1 MLIKGRIGTRNL
13 SKTIGFDGLY
23 LVKTSKLKQN
33 RFSVRFLTCHL
44 LLFIMHNYPL
54 KTGCRFGVLAL
65 GVVVFAFQNLKAEDA
80 RDFDFFEKKI
90 RPALVENCIKCHSAI
105 DKKVKGGLALDSKEG
120 VVRGGETGP
129 SVVAGKPEL
138 SLLVKAILYDGDL
151 KMPPKGKLPPE
162 IIADLTQWVKMGA
175 PDPRTK
181 NNADIAKNE
190 MNPLKGQNWWSFA
203 PIAKVKVPV
212 VKNNLVR
219 NEIDNFILSRLEKDH
234 LVSSPEASKAILVRR
249 LYFDLIGLPPT
260 PEQVKT
266 FLLDNSADAYEKLV
280 DNLLKSPH
288 FGEKW
293 GRHWLDVARFSESS
307 GGGRTALFPD
317 SWRYRDYVIQAFN
330 KDKPFNRFILE
341 QIAGDLLSSK
351 DNREQADNIIAT
363 SFLAL
368 GPTNFER
375 QDKKLLEMDV
385 IDEQLDT
392 LGKAILG
399 MTIGCARCHD
409 HKFDPIPTHDYY
421 ALAGIFKSTKTL
433 IHDNVSRWVD
443 RKLPL
448 DASTEKQLNEHD
460 AKVSLLDNKIK
471 ELKKIT
477 TKVDSGKKI
486 IDPKDLDGIVI
497 DDTKAKKVGGWTV
510 SKFSNFFIGTGYLH
524 DENKN
529 KGELTLSFTPE
540 FPKAGKYE
548 VLLAYQAGP
557 TRADDVPVTIFH
569 GDGETVVHVNM
580 QKNPPIDGRFV
591 SLGQFRF
598 ENSGQNFVLIS
609 NMDTKG
615 HVTVDALQFLPLGEA
630 EKVVKNTLKGD
641 TVDAKELKKMEIELK
656 ELKAKGP
663 IRPIAMSV
671 EEEKKPVSI
680 NICIRGNIHT
690 PGALAQRG
698 FLSAVKVNNAP
709 KIPEN
714 ASGRKEFGLWL
725 GDDSNPLTA
734 RVYTNRAW
742 SWLLGSGL
750 VRTADNF
757 GTTGESPS
765 YPELL
770 DFLSAEFIKNNWS
783 TKKLV
788 RKIVTSH
795 TYRQTS
801 DESTFAQQKD
811 PENKSFS
818 HMNRKRLEVESI
830 RDSILMVS
838 GKLDLA
844 MGGSTINPGT
854 SSEYGYK
861 FTDYRR
867 SIYTPIFRNNLPEIF
882 EVFDFPDPNLVVGK
896 RNVSTIA
903 PQALYLM
910 NNPFIIEKSNEAA
923 LHLLK
928 ESKLSEIQKIESVYF
943 QVLGRAPTPAEQS
956 KVLSFLQEKSEKEK
970 PQAWALVFQAMFS
983 TLDFRYLH

>member
-1 MLIKGRIGTRNL
+1 MN
-13 SKTIGFDGLY
+13 
-23 LVKTSKLKQN
+23 N
-33 RFSVRFLTCHL
+33 HL
-44 LLFIMHNYPL
+44 LKISW
-54 KTGCRFGVLAL
+54 RIAVLAL
-65 GVVVFAFQNLKAEDA
+65 GVIAFAFQNLNAEDS
-80 RDFDFFEKKI
+80 RDLEFFEKKI
-90 RPALVENCIKCHSAI
+90 RPALVENCIKCHSEA
-105 DKKVKGGLALDSKEG
+105 DKKIKGGLALDSKEG
-120 VVRGGETGP
+120 VARGGETGP
-129 SVVAGKPEL
+129 SVVPGKPEL

-151 KMPPKGKLPPE
+151 KMPPKGKLSAE
-162 IIADLTQWVKMGA
+162 LIADLTQWVKMGA

-181 NNADIAKNE
+181 KNADIAKTE
-190 MNPLKGQNWWSFA
+190 KKPLKGENWWSFA
-203 PIAKVKVPV
+203 PIANVKAPV
-212 VKNNLVR
+212 IANNLGR

-234 LVSSPEASKAILVRR
+234 LTPSPEASKAILVRR

-260 PEQVKT
+260 PDQVKA
-266 FLLDNSADAYEKLV
+266 FLSDTSLDAYEKLV
-280 DNLLKSPH
+280 DNLLKSQH

-293 GRHWLDVARFSESS
+293 GRHWLDIARFSESS

-330 KDKPFNRFILE
+330 SDKSFNRFLLE
-341 QIAGDLLSSK
+341 QIAGDLLPAK

-375 QDKKLLEMDV
+375 QDKKILEMDV

-433 IHDNVSRWVD
+433 IHDNVSRWID
-443 RKLPL
+443 RKLPV
-448 DASTEKQLNEHD
+448 DAETEKKIIEHD
-460 AKVSLLDNKIK
+460 AKVALLDNKIK
-471 ELKKIT
+471 ELKKKTT
-477 TKVDSGKKI
+477 TKGDVVKKI

-497 DDTKAKKVGGWTV
+497 DDTKAKRVGAWTV

-540 FPKAGKYE
+540 FSKAGKYE

-557 TRADDVPVTIFH
+557 TRANDVPVTIFH
-569 GDGETVVHVNM
+569 GDGETVVHVDM

-609 NMDTKG
+609 NIDTKG
-615 HVTVDALQFLPLGEA
+615 HVTVDALQFLPVGEA
-630 EKVVKNTLKGD
+630 EKVVKPSAKGE
-641 TVDAKELKKMEIELK
+641 TVDAKELKKMESELK

-663 IRPIAMSV
+663 VRPVAMSV
-671 EEEKKPVSI
+671 EEEKKPAAI
-680 NICIRGNIHT
+680 NICIRGNVHT
-690 PGALAQRG
+690 PGALVPRG
-698 FLSAVKVNNAP
+698 FLSAVKVNTAL
-709 KIPEN
+709 KIPDN

-734 RVYTNRAW
+734 RVYANRVW

-750 VRTADNF
+750 VRTTDNF
-757 GTTGESPS
+757 GTTGEAPTH
-765 YPELL
+765 PELL
-770 DFLSAEFIKNNWS
+770 DFLAAGFIKDNWS

-788 RKIVTSH
+788 RKIVTSQ
-795 TYRQTS
+795 TYKQS
-801 DESTFAQQKD
+801 SEESTLAQQKD
-811 PENKSFS
+811 PENKTFS

-830 RDSILMVS
+830 RDAILMVS

-867 SIYTPIFRNNLPEIF
+867 SVYTPIFRNNLPEIF

-910 NNPFIIEKSNEAA
+910 NNSFIIEKSGEAA
-923 LHLLK
+923 VHLLK
-928 ESKLSEIQKIESVYF
+928 ESNLSETQKIESVYF
-943 QVLGRAPTPAEQS
+943 QVLGRSPTPAENA
-956 KVLSFLQEKSEKEK
+956 KVVSFLQEKSEKEK
-970 PQAWALVFQAMFS
+970 AQAWPLVFQAMFS

>member
-1 MLIKGRIGTRNL
+1 MNNHSL
-13 SKTIGFDGLY
+13 KTIWCLGA
-23 LVKTSKLKQN
+23 V
-33 RFSVRFLTCHL
+33 
-44 LLFIMHNYPL
+44 
-54 KTGCRFGVLAL
+54 AL
-65 GVVVFAFQNLKAEDA
+65 GAFVLVGQNLKAEDA
-80 RDFDFFEKKI
+80 QGLDFFEKKI
-90 RPALVENCIKCHSAI
+90 RPALIENCIKCHSEA

-120 VVRGGETGP
+120 VAKGGETGP
-129 SVVAGKPEL
+129 AVVPGKPEL
-138 SLLVKAILYDGDL
+138 SLLVKVIHYDGDM

-162 IIADLTQWVKMGA
+162 VIADLTQWVKIGA

-181 NNADIAKNE
+181 KITDVAKDE
-190 MNPLKGQNWWSFA
+190 KKVLKGQNWWSFA
-203 PIAKVKVPV
+203 PVTNVKVPL

-219 NEIDNFILSRLEKDH
+219 NEIDNFILARLKKEN
-234 LVSSPEASKAILVRR
+234 LVPSSEASKAILVRR

-266 FLLDNSADAYEKLV
+266 FLSDNSANAYEKLV
-280 DNLLKSPH
+280 DDLLKSPH

-293 GRHWLDVARFSESS
+293 GRHWLDIARFSESS
-307 GGGRTALFPD
+307 GGGRTAVFPD

-330 KDKPFNRFILE
+330 SDKPFNRFILE
-341 QIAGDLLSSK
+341 QIAGDLLPAR

-375 QDKKLLEMDV
+375 QDKKVLEMDV

-433 IHDNVSRWVD
+433 IHDNVSRWID

-448 DASTEKQLNEHD
+448 DAETEKKISEHE
-460 AKVSLLDNKIK
+460 AKVALLDQKIK
-471 ELKKIT
+471 ELKKTT
-477 TKVDSGKKI
+477 TKVDAGKKI

-497 DDTKAKKVGGWTV
+497 DDTKAKKVGPWTV

-540 FPKAGKYE
+540 FPKAGRYE
-548 VLLAYQAGP
+548 VLLAYQAGS
-557 TRADDVPVTIFH
+557 TRANDVPVTIFH

-580 QKNPPIDGRFV
+580 QNNPPIDGRFV

-615 HVTVDALQFLPLGEA
+615 HVTVDALQFLPVGEA
-630 EKVVKNTLKGD
+630 EKVVKPSAKGETL
-641 TVDAKELKKMEIELK
+641 DAKELKKMESDLK

-663 IRPIAMSV
+663 VRPVAMSV
-671 EEEKKPVSI
+671 EEEKKPASI

-690 PGALAQRG
+690 PGALVPRG
-698 FLSAVKVNNAP
+698 FLSAVKVNIAP
-709 KIPEN
+709 KIPEK

-734 RVYTNRAW
+734 RVYANRVW

-750 VRTADNF
+750 VRTTDNF
-757 GTTGESPS
+757 GTTGEAPS
-765 YPELL
+765 HPELL
-770 DFLSAEFIKNNWS
+770 DFLAKEFIKDNWS

-788 RKIVTSH
+788 RKIVISH

-801 DESTFAQQKD
+801 EESALAQQKD

-830 RDSILMVS
+830 RDAILMVS
-838 GKLDLA
+838 GKLDMA

-854 SSEYGYK
+854 STEYGYK

-867 SIYTPIFRNNLPEIF
+867 SVYTPIFRNNLPEIF

-910 NNPFIIEKSNEAA
+910 NNPFIIEKSGEAA

-928 ESKLSEIQKIESVYF
+928 ESKLSETQKIESVYF
-943 QVLGRAPTPAEQS
+943 QVLGRAPTPVEQS

-970 PQAWALVFQAMFS
+970 AQAWPLVFQAMFS

>member
-1 MLIKGRIGTRNL
+1 MLG
-13 SKTIGFDGLY
+13 
-23 LVKTSKLKQN
+23 
-33 RFSVRFLTCHL
+33 
-44 LLFIMHNYPL
+44 
-54 KTGCRFGVLAL
+54 RFGVLTL
-65 GVVVFAFQNLKAEDA
+65 GVLAFAFQNLKAEDA
-80 RDFDFFEKKI
+80 RDLEFFEKKI
-90 RPALVENCIKCHSAI
+90 RPALVENCIKCHSEA

-120 VVRGGETGP
+120 VAKGGETGP
-129 SVVAGKPEL
+129 AVVPGKPEL
-138 SLLVKAILYDGDL
+138 SLLVKVIQYDGDM
-151 KMPPKGKLPPE
+151 KMPPKGKLSAE
-162 IIADLTQWVKMGA
+162 LIADLTQWVKMGV

-181 NNADIAKNE
+181 INADIAKNE
-190 MNPLKGQNWWSFA
+190 KKPLKGENWWSFA
-203 PIAKVKVPV
+203 PIASVKVPAV
-212 VKNNLVR
+212 TNNLGR
-219 NEIDNFILSRLEKDH
+219 NEIDNFILSRLEKDN
-234 LVSSPEASKAILVRR
+234 LTSSPEASKAILVRR

-260 PEQVKT
+260 PEQVKA
-266 FLLDNSADAYEKLV
+266 FLSDSSPDAYEKLV
-280 DNLLKSPH
+280 DNLLKSQH

-293 GRHWLDVARFSESS
+293 GRHWLDIARFSESS

-330 KDKPFNRFILE
+330 SDKSFNRFLLE
-341 QIAGDLLSSK
+341 QIAGDLLPAK
-351 DNREQADNIIAT
+351 DNREKADNIIAT

-375 QDKKLLEMDV
+375 QDKKILEMDV

-392 LGKAILG
+392 LGKAVLG

-433 IHDNVSRWVD
+433 IHDNVSRWID
-443 RKLPL
+443 RKLPV
-448 DASTEKQLNEHD
+448 DAETEKKISEHD
-460 AKVSLLDNKIK
+460 AKVALLDNKIK
-471 ELKKIT
+471 ELKKKTT
-477 TKVDSGKKI
+477 TKGDAVKKI
-486 IDPKDLDGIVI
+486 IEPKDLDGVVI
-497 DDTKAKKVGGWTV
+497 DDTKAKKVGEWTV
-510 SKFSNFFIGTGYLH
+510 SKFSNFFIGSGYLH

-529 KGELTLSFTPE
+529 KGELTVSFTPD

-557 TRADDVPVTIFH
+557 TRANDVPVTIFH

-609 NMDTKG
+609 NMDTMG
-615 HVTVDALQFLPLGEA
+615 HVTVDAMQFLPVGGT
-630 EKVVKNTLKGD
+630 EKVVKTPAKGE
-641 TVDAKELKKMEIELK
+641 TVDAKELKKMELELK

-663 IRPIAMSV
+663 VRPVAMSV
-671 EEEKKPVSI
+671 EDEKKPAGI
-680 NICIRGNIHT
+680 NICIRGNVHT
-690 PGALAQRG
+690 PGALVPRG
-698 FLSAVKVNNAP
+698 FLSAVKVKNSPN
-709 KIPEN
+709 IPDN

-734 RVYTNRAW
+734 RVYANRVW

-750 VRTADNF
+750 VRTTDNF
-757 GTTGESPS
+757 GTTGEAPS
-765 YPELL
+765 HPELL
-770 DFLSAEFIKNNWS
+770 DFLAAEFIKDNWS

-788 RKIVTSH
+788 RKIVTSQ
-795 TYRQTS
+795 TYRQS
-801 DESTFAQQKD
+801 SEESTLAQQKD
-811 PENKSFS
+811 PENKTFS

-830 RDSILMVS
+830 RDAILMVS
-838 GKLDLA
+838 GKLDLV

-861 FTDYRR
+861 FTDNRR
-867 SIYTPIFRNNLPEIF
+867 SVYTPIFRNNLPEIF

-910 NNPFIIEKSNEAA
+910 NNPFIIEKSGEAA

-928 ESKLSEIQKIESVYF
+928 ENTLSESQKIEDVYF
-943 QVLGRAPTPAEQS
+943 QVLGRSPTPAENA
-956 KVLSFLQEKSEKEK
+956 KVMSFLQEKSEKEK
-970 PQAWALVFQAMFS
+970 SQAWPLVFQAMFS

>member
-1 MLIKGRIGTRNL
+1 MKFEAKWNQCSCINLPFLLITMN
-13 SKTIGFDGLY
+13 
-23 LVKTSKLKQN
+23 N
-33 RFSVRFLTCHL
+33 HL
-44 LLFIMHNYPL
+44 L
-54 KTGCRFGVLAL
+54 KTMWRLIAIAL
-65 GVVVFAFQNLKAEDA
+65 GVLVLVSQNLKAEDA
-80 RDFDFFEKKI
+80 RDIDFFEKKI
-90 RPALVENCIKCHSAI
+90 RPALIENCIKCHSEA

-120 VVRGGETGP
+120 VAKGGETGP
-129 SVVAGKPEL
+129 AVVPGKPEL
-138 SLLVKAILYDGDL
+138 SLLVKVILYDGDM
-151 KMPPKGKLPPE
+151 KMPPKGKLAPE
-162 IIADLTQWVKMGA
+162 VIADLTQWVKMGA

-181 NNADIAKNE
+181 KVADVTKDE
-190 MNPLKGQNWWSFA
+190 KKGLKGQNWWSFA
-203 PIAKVKVPV
+203 PITNAKVPF

-219 NEIDNFILSRLEKDH
+219 NEIDNFILARLEKDN
-234 LVSSPEASKAILVRR
+234 LVPSSEASKAILVRR
-249 LYFDLIGLPPT
+249 LYFDLTGLPPT

-266 FLLDNSADAYEKLV
+266 FLSDNSADAYEKLV

-293 GRHWLDVARFSESS
+293 GRHWLDIARFSESS

-330 KDKPFNRFILE
+330 SDKPFNRFLLE
-341 QIAGDLLSSK
+341 QIAGDLLPAK

-375 QDKKLLEMDV
+375 QDKKVLEMDV

-392 LGKAILG
+392 LGKAVLG

-433 IHDNVSRWVD
+433 IHDNVSRWID
-443 RKLPL
+443 RKLPV
-448 DASTEKQLNEHD
+448 DAETEKKISEHD
-460 AKVSLLDNKIK
+460 AKVALLDNKIK
-471 ELKKIT
+471 ELKKTT

-486 IDPKDLDGIVI
+486 IDPKELDGIVI
-497 DDTKAKKVGGWTV
+497 DDSKAKKVGEWTV

-524 DENKN
+524 DDNKN

-548 VLLAYQAGP
+548 VLLAYQAGS
-557 TRADDVPVTIFH
+557 TRANDVPITIFH

-615 HVTVDALQFLPLGEA
+615 HVTVDALQFLPVGEA
-630 EKVVKNTLKGD
+630 EKVVKPSAKGE
-641 TVDAKELKKMEIELK
+641 TVDAKELKKMESELK
-656 ELKAKGP
+656 ELKVKGP
-663 IRPIAMSV
+663 VRPVAMSV
-671 EEEKKPVSI
+671 EEEKKPAGI

-690 PGALAQRG
+690 PGALVPRG
-698 FLSAVKVNNAP
+698 FLSAVKVNTAL
-709 KIPEN
+709 KIPDN

-734 RVYTNRAW
+734 RVYANRVW

-750 VRTADNF
+750 VRTTDNF
-757 GTTGESPS
+757 GTTGEAPS
-765 YPELL
+765 HPELL
-770 DFLSAEFIKNNWS
+770 DFLAKEFIKDNWS

-801 DESTFAQQKD
+801 EESTLAQQKD

-830 RDSILMVS
+830 RDAILMVS
-838 GKLDLA
+838 GKLDMA

-854 SSEYGYK
+854 STEYGYK

-867 SIYTPIFRNNLPEIF
+867 SVYTPIFRNNLPEIF

-910 NNPFIIEKSNEAA
+910 NNPFIIEKSGEAA

-928 ESKLSEIQKIESVYF
+928 ENKLSETQKIESVYF

-956 KVLSFLQEKSEKEK
+956 KVLLFLQEKSEKEK
-970 PQAWALVFQAMFS
+970 AQAWPLVFQAMFS